1 MIARNYQSE
10 IIVPDNVHSSQIT
23 KPEDMSKLL
32 DLLPMLEQW
41 IKSVR
46 FHAKRLA
53 EEESWDI
60 PGYELIDKKGNTTV
74 NDVGLVYDLLSKD
87 HGISFNQFLELFKK
101 VSLDDVKK
109 LVKEKVPRGKKTEAA
124 EQVIKDLAE
133 CGAISF
139 GKESSQFR
147 KIKKK
152 KSQSEQII
160 EI

>member
-1 MIARNYQSE
+1 
-10 IIVPDNVHSSQIT
+10 
-23 KPEDMSKLL
+23 
-32 DLLPMLEQW
+32 
-41 IKSVR
+41 
-46 FHAKRLA
+46 
-53 EEESWDI
+53 
-60 PGYELIDKKGNTTV
+60 
-74 NDVGLVYDLLSKD
+74 VG
-87 HGISFNQFLELFKK
+87 
-101 VSLDDVKK
+101 
-109 LVKEKVPRGKKTEAA
+109 KTEAA